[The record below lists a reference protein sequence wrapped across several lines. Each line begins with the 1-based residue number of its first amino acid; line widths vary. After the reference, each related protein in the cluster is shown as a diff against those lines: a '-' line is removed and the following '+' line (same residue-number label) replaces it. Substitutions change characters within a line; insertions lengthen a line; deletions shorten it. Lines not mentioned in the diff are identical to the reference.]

1 MANRVQYRKL
11 TRGQMFFP
19 QLVLAA
25 QLEGDPLPDPGTSN
39 LQPPL
44 RSPQI
49 GHSTVAYNLYQFPNL
64 TSDMSSNQRH
74 SLASISEYLLGPE
87 APSSQGQLRVA

>member
-1 MANRVQYRKL
+1 
-11 TRGQMFFP
+11 MFFP

-25 QLEGDPLPDPGTSN
+25 QLEGDPLPDPDTST

-64 TSDMSSNQRH
+64 TSDTSMSSPIQE
-74 SLASISEYLLGPE
+74 LKPTPQLSEH
-87 APSSQGQLRVA
+87 R